1 MQNREKCHLHA
12 LSVLAHTIKKMTV
25 FNLEMIN
32 DDFDCARG
40 RFPPV
45 AGHRLLA
52 CVEIS
57 LSRLSVLSPPACHI
71 STHSP
76 APRVAWGVG
85 DGTIPYAGRAASIQ
99 TEIQDAK
106 QKTQQWNILYTE
118 FVEQI
123 NNVASRN
130 SGLNL
135 SLRYATVV
143 PYSVLH

>member
-1 MQNREKCHLHA
+1 VQNREKCHLHA

-40 RFPPV
+40 GFPPV

-76 APRVAWGVG
+76 APEGGVG
-85 DGTIPYAGRAASIQ
+85 SRGRYIPYAGRAASIQ

-118 FVEQI
+118 FVEQ
-123 NNVASRN
+123 NK
-130 SGLNL
+130 
-135 SLRYATVV
+135 
-143 PYSVLH
+143 

>member
-12 LSVLAHTIKKMTV
+12 LSVLARTIKKMTV
-25 FNLEMIN
+25 FYLEMIN

-40 RFPPV
+40 GFPPV

-85 DGTIPYAGRAASIQ
+85 DGTYRMQVERRVYRRKS
-99 TEIQDAK
+99 
-106 QKTQQWNILYTE
+106 KTPSKRPSSGIYYILSLLNK
-118 FVEQI
+118 I

>member
-1 MQNREKCHLHA
+1 VQNREKCHLHA
-12 LSVLAHTIKKMTV
+12 LSVLARTIKKMTV
-25 FNLEMIN
+25 FYLEMIN

-40 RFPPV
+40 GFPPV

-106 QKTQQWNILYTE
+106 QKTQLWNIL
-118 FVEQI
+118 
-123 NNVASRN
+123 SL
-130 SGLNL
+130 LNK
-135 SLRYATVV
+135 
-143 PYSVLH
+143 